1 MQLLKIGLVVPVL
14 ACGVALA
21 ACAKS
26 APPPKTVNASSI
38 PAAEVAPPPGPEW
51 EMTYTPSDDDAAK
64 THEQPAT
71 AVHPKKAAEG
81 KVVR

>member
-1 MQLLKIGLVVPVL
+1 MQLLEIGLVAPL
-14 ACGVALA
+14 FASLVALA
-21 ACAKS
+21 GCASS
-26 APPPKTVNASSI
+26 APPPTVVNASSV

-51 EMTYTPSDDDAAK
+51 EMTYTPSAEDTK
-64 THEQPAT
+64 SHEQTPT